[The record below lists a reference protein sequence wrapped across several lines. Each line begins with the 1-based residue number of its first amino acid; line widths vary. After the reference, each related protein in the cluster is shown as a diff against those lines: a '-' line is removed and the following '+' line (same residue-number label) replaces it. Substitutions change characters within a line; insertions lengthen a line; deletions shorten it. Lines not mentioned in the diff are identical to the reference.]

1 MKQLTYSLS
10 ALILFISLSA
20 CAQNKRKGNGSL
32 VTKERSIEHF
42 DALKVSGSF
51 NVEMTSNRK
60 NQLSIYTD
68 ENLIEDIIT
77 EVKDGTLIIRTKK
90 NSYFKTSN
98 WKSIKIKIPL
108 VALKSAKLSGS
119 GKIHSQEIVQSNHI
133 KTSLSGSGKI
143 VLTIATQKLSSQL
156 SGSGKIQLKGKAQA
170 VAAKL
175 SGSGSIRLQ
184 EVKAKDAEATLA
196 GSGSIYL
203 SCSNDLDA
211 TVAGSGRIRYFGEP
225 AGKIHTKVAG
235 SGSIRLATE

>member
-1 MKQLTYSLS
+1 MKHLTYTLS

-32 VTKERSIEHF
+32 ITKERSIENF
-42 DALKVSGSF
+42 DALKVAGSF
-51 NVEMTSNRK
+51 NVELTSSKK
-60 NQLSIYTD
+60 NQLSINTD

-77 EVKDGTLIIRTKK
+77 EVKNGTLIIRTKK
-90 NSYFKTSN
+90 NSYLKTSN
-98 WKSIKIKIPL
+98 RKSIKIKVPL

-119 GKIHSQEIVQSNHI
+119 GKIHSQETVESNRLN
-133 KTSLSGSGKI
+133 TSLSGSGKI
-143 VLTIATQKLSSQL
+143 VLSVATQQLNSQL
-156 SGSGKIQLKGKAQA
+156 SGSGKIQLKGEAQQ

-225 AGKIHTKVAG
+225 AGKIYTKVAG

>member
-1 MKQLTYSLS
+1 MKQLTYTLS
-10 ALILFISLSA
+10 VLVLFISLSA

-32 VTKERSIEHF
+32 ITKERSIENF
-42 DALKVSGSF
+42 DALKVAGSF
-51 NVEMTSNRK
+51 DVELTSSKK
-60 NQLSIYTD
+60 NLLSIYAD
-68 ENLIEDIIT
+68 ENLIDDIIT
-77 EVKDGTLIIRTKK
+77 EVKNGTLIIRSKK

-108 VALKSAKLSGS
+108 VALTSAQLSGS
-119 GKIHSQEIVQSNHI
+119 GKIHSQEIVQSNRLN
-133 KTSLSGSGKI
+133 TSLSGSGKI
-143 VLTIATQKLSSQL
+143 VLTVATEQLKSQL
-156 SGSGKIQLKGKAQA
+156 SGSGKIQIKGKAQA

-225 AGKIHTKVAG
+225 GGKIHTKVAG

>member
-1 MKQLTYSLS
+1 MKHLTYTLS

-32 VTKERSIEHF
+32 ITKERSIENF
-42 DALKVSGSF
+42 DALKVAGSF
-51 NVEMTSNRK
+51 DEITSNKK
-60 NQLSIYTD
+60 NQLSINTD

-77 EVKDGTLIIRTKK
+77 EVKNGTLIIRTKK
-90 NSYFKTSN
+90 NSYLKTSN
-98 WKSIKIKIPL
+98 RKSIKIKVPL

-119 GKIHSQEIVQSNHI
+119 GKIHSQETVESNRLN
-133 KTSLSGSGKI
+133 TSLSGSGKI
-143 VLTIATQKLSSQL
+143 VLSVATQQLNSQL
-156 SGSGKIQLKGKAQA
+156 SGSGKIQLKGEAQQ

-225 AGKIHTKVAG
+225 AGKIYTKVAG

>member
-1 MKQLTYSLS
+1 MKQLTYTLS
-10 ALILFISLSA
+10 ILVLFISLIA
-20 CAQNKRKGNGSL
+20 CAQNKRKDNGSL
-32 VTKERSIEHF
+32 ITKERSIENF
-42 DALKVSGSF
+42 DALKVAGSF
-51 NVEMTSNRK
+51 DVELTSSKK
-60 NQLSIYTD
+60 NLLSIYAD
-68 ENLIEDIIT
+68 ENLIDDIIT
-77 EVKDGTLIIRTKK
+77 EVKNGTLIIRSKK

-98 WKSIKIKIPL
+98 WKSIKIKVPL
-108 VALKSAKLSGS
+108 VALTSAQLSGS
-119 GKIHSQEIVQSNHI
+119 VKIHSQEIVQSNRLN
-133 KTSLSGSGKI
+133 TSLSGSGKI
-143 VLTIATQKLSSQL
+143 QIKE
-156 SGSGKIQLKGKAQA
+156 KAQV

-225 AGKIHTKVAG
+225 GGKIHTKVAG